1 MKSILYSIC
10 IGSVAL
16 TLTAV
21 GAQAATDKRSEK
33 AKPQQRTA
41 KVQAARPANTG
52 RTMNAR
58 RNVSTAQHQQRSYP
72 KPRTSSAFNRAAR
85 PASTTKPATVRERKL
100 ARNERMRERN
110 FQRKQE
116 FRARRD
122 VAVKTPAARPASST
136 AATAR
141 ERNFAVNR
149 DRNIAVNRN
158 RNFDANRE
166 RNVAANR
173 TRNAEIN
180 RYGNGNEFRGR
191 DNIAIN
197 QNRNF
202 GGNRTRNAAYYRG
215 GNVRI
220 TNNWRGDAFRGQR
233 YTAFRNYNRQW
244 HDRGWWRSHY
254 DRIIFVN
261 NGWYYWNAGYW
272 FPAWGY
278 APSVSYV
285 YDGPIYAYNGWTP
298 DRVTVDVQEQLA
310 RAGYYDGPIDG
321 VLGPM
326 TREAI
331 AAYQA
336 DNGLA
341 ITSAIDE
348 PTLATLGLA

>member
-10 IGSVAL
+10 IGSLALAL
-16 TLTAV
+16 TA
-21 GAQAATDKRSEK
+21 GAAQAATEKRPER

-41 KVQAARPANTG
+41 NVQAARPANTG
-52 RTMNAR
+52 RTMSVH
-58 RNVSTAQHQQRSYP
+58 RNVSVAQYRQRSNA
-72 KPRTSSAFNRAAR
+72 KPRNSSAVNRAAR
-85 PASTTKPATVRERKL
+85 PASAKPATIRERNL

-110 FQRKQE
+110 SQE

-122 VAVKTPAARPASST
+122 VAVKTPTARPASKT
-136 AATAR
+136 PATAR
-141 ERNFAVNR
+141 ERNPAVNR
-149 DRNIAVNRN
+149 DRNVAVNRT

-166 RNVAANR
+166 RNLAVNR
-173 TRNAEIN
+173 TKNADVNRYRNAN
-180 RYGNGNEFRGR
+180 DFRGR
-191 DNIAIN
+191 NNVAIN
-197 QNRNF
+197 RNRNVAV
-202 GGNRTRNAAYYRG
+202 NRTGNAAYYRG

-244 HDRGWWRSHY
+244 HDRSWWRSHY
-254 DRIIFVN
+254 DRIVFVN

-285 YDGPIYAYNGWTP
+285 YDGPIYGYNELSP
-298 DRVTVDVQEQLA
+298 DQVTVNVQEQLA

-321 VLGPM
+321 ILGSM

-348 PTLATLGLA
+348 PTLATLGLV

>member
-1 MKSILYSIC
+1 MKRVLYSVC
-10 IGSVAL
+10 IGSLALAL
-16 TLTAV
+16 TA
-21 GAQAATDKRSEK
+21 GAAQDNKRKPER
-33 AKPQQRTA
+33 AKPQQRSA
-41 KVQAARPANTG
+41 NVHAARPANTG
-52 RTMNAR
+52 RTMSAH
-58 RNVSTAQHQQRSYP
+58 RNVSAAQYRQRSYA
-72 KPRTSSAFNRAAR
+72 KPRTSSNAVVKHNTGLRA
-85 PASTTKPATVRERKL
+85 VRERNL

-110 FQRKQE
+110 SQE

-122 VAVKTPAARPASST
+122 VAV
-136 AATAR
+136 
-141 ERNFAVNR
+141 NR
-149 DRNIAVNRN
+149 DRNLAVTRTRNDVNRY
-158 RNFDANRE
+158 RNTNESRARNSVAVNRE
-166 RNVAANR
+166 RNLAVNR
-173 TRNAEIN
+173 TRNAEVN
-180 RYGNGNEFRGR
+180 RVRNANEFRDR
-191 DNIAIN
+191 NNVAIN
-197 QNRNF
+197 RNRNLAV
-202 GGNRTRNAAYYRG
+202 NRTGNAAYYRG

-233 YTAFRNYNRQW
+233 YAAFRNYNRQW
-244 HDRGWWRSHY
+244 HDRSWWRSHY

-331 AAYQA
+331 AAFQA

-341 ITSAIDE
+341 VTSAIDE
-348 PTLATLGLA
+348 PTLATLGVA

>member
-1 MKSILYSIC
+1 MKRVLYSVC
-10 IGSVAL
+10 IGSLALAL
-16 TLTAV
+16 TA
-21 GAQAATDKRSEK
+21 GAAQAAKDKRPER

-52 RTMNAR
+52 RTMSAH
-58 RNVSTAQHQQRSYP
+58 RNVSAAQYRQRSYA
-72 KPRTSSAFNRAAR
+72 KPRTSSNAVVKHNTGLRA
-85 PASTTKPATVRERKL
+85 VRERNL

-110 FQRKQE
+110 SQE

-122 VAVKTPAARPASST
+122 VAVKTPTTRPAST
-136 AATAR
+136 TPATAR
-141 ERNFAVNR
+141 ERNSSVNRNRNLAVNR
-149 DRNIAVNRN
+149 DRNVAV
-158 RNFDANRE
+158 
-166 RNVAANR
+166 NR
-173 TRNAEIN
+173 TRNAEVN
-180 RYGNGNEFRGR
+180 RFRNANEFRGR
-191 DNIAIN
+191 NNVATNRD
-197 QNRNF
+197 RNF
-202 GGNRTRNAAYYRG
+202 AVNRTGNAAYYRG

-233 YTAFRNYNRQW
+233 YAAFRNYHRQW
-244 HDRGWWRSHY
+244 HDRSWWRSHC

-278 APSVSYV
+278 APYVTYV
-285 YDGPIYAYNGWTP
+285 YDGPIYAYNGLSP
-298 DRVTVDVQEQLA
+298 DQVTVNVQEQLA

-321 VLGPM
+321 ILGPM

-348 PTLATLGLA
+348 PTLATLGLV

>member
-1 MKSILYSIC
+1 MKRVLYSVC
-10 IGSVAL
+10 IGSLALAL
-16 TLTAV
+16 TAG
-21 GAQAATDKRSEK
+21 GAQAAKDKRPER

-41 KVQAARPANTG
+41 NVQAARPANTG
-52 RTMNAR
+52 RTMSAH
-58 RNVSTAQHQQRSYP
+58 RNVSAAQYRQRSYA
-72 KPRTSSAFNRAAR
+72 KPQTSSAFNRKPVAATPSSQR
-85 PASTTKPATVRERKL
+85 IGGGGAATTPATVRER
-100 ARNERMRERN
+100 NS
-110 FQRKQE
+110 QE

-122 VAVKTPAARPASST
+122 VAVKTPAARPAST
-136 AATAR
+136 TLATAR
-141 ERNFAVNR
+141 DRNLAVNR
-149 DRNIAVNRN
+149 DRNVAVNRT

-166 RNVAANR
+166 RNAAVNR
-173 TRNAEIN
+173 TRNADVN
-180 RYGNGNEFRGR
+180 RFHNANEFRSR
-191 DNIAIN
+191 NNVAIN
-197 QNRNF
+197 RNRNLAV
-202 GGNRTRNAAYYRG
+202 NRTGNAAYYRG
-215 GNVRI
+215 GNARI

-233 YTAFRNYNRQW
+233 YAAFRNYNRQW
-244 HDRGWWRSHY
+244 HDRSWWRSHY

-285 YDGPIYAYNGWTP
+285 YDGPIYAYNGLSP
-298 DRVTVDVQEQLA
+298 DQVTVNVQEQLA

-321 VLGPM
+321 LLGPM

-348 PTLATLGLA
+348 PTLATLGLV

>member
-1 MKSILYSIC
+1 MKRILYSIC
-10 IGSVAL
+10 IGTLALAL
-16 TLTAV
+16 TA
-21 GAQAATDKRSEK
+21 GAAQDNKRKSER

-41 KVQAARPANTG
+41 KVHTARPADTG
-52 RTMNAR
+52 RSMSAH
-58 RNVSTAQHQQRSYP
+58 RNVSAAQHRQRSYV
-72 KPRTSSAFNRAAR
+72 KPRTSADAVVKQNSGLRA
-85 PASTTKPATVRERKL
+85 VRERNQ

-122 VAVKTPAARPASST
+122 VAVNRDRDLAANRTRNLNRERNVAVDRT
-136 AATAR
+136 RNAEVNRFRNTNEFRARNNAAINR
-141 ERNFAVNR
+141 DRNFAVNR
-149 DRNIAVNRN
+149 
-158 RNFDANRE
+158 
-166 RNVAANR
+166 
-173 TRNAEIN
+173 T
-180 RYGNGNEFRGR
+180 
-191 DNIAIN
+191 
-197 QNRNF
+197 Q
-202 GGNRTRNAAYYRG
+202 NAAFYRR

-220 TNNWRGDAFRGQR
+220 TNDWRGDAFRGQR
-233 YTAFRNYNRQW
+233 YWAFRNYQRQW
-244 HDRGWWRSHY
+244 HDRSWWRSHY

-278 APSVSYV
+278 APGVSFV
-285 YDGPIYAYNGWTP
+285 YDGPIYGYNGWSP
-298 DRVTVDVQEQLA
+298 DRVTVAVQEQLA

-321 VLGPM
+321 ILGPM

-348 PTLATLGLA
+348 PTLATLGIA